1 MLQPVSRFAV
11 TSPLCNEKMAAVF
24 GRSKPV
30 VLFAH
35 GRDRRRVPRWLVL
48 LLVGVLLGA
57 GGVYVVQ
64 ERMLAPRLSAAEST
78 QLHAAFEKADNE
90 RLRLAAEL
98 ANATKRLDAA
108 LAERKRLA
116 DEGAAAKQTGE
127 RLREDLAS
135 LVASL
140 PPDPRGGVIQVRAA
154 RFSAAGG
161 NLVYDIVLSRD
172 RGGAKPLA
180 GVMQLVVAGA
190 GARGAATSVKL
201 KPVAFTVGSFESVR
215 GSVPLPEGLVAR
227 QAAIN
232 LLDRPEGKLLGMRV
246 MQVN

>member
-1 MLQPVSRFAV
+1 M
-11 TSPLCNEKMAAVF
+11 
-24 GRSKPV
+24 
-30 VLFAH
+30 
-35 GRDRRRVPRWLVL
+35 PRWLIL
-48 LLVGVLLGA
+48 LLLGIGFGV

-64 ERMLAPRLSAAEST
+64 ERMLPPRLSATEST
-78 QLHAAFEKADNE
+78 QLKAAYQQADSE
-90 RLRLAAEL
+90 RQRLAAEL
-98 ANATKRLDAA
+98 AATKKHLEAS
-108 LAERKRLA
+108 LAEQKRLS
-116 DEGAAAKQTGE
+116 DDNSAAKQTQE
-127 RLREDLAS
+127 RLRADLAA
-135 LVASL
+135 LVDSL

-190 GARGAATSVKL
+190 GVRGVETSVKL

-215 GSVPLPEGLVAR
+215 GSVPLPDGLIAR

-246 MQVN
+246 MQVK